1 MKKQGIILI
10 VVLATG
16 FVSFPNAF
24 AHYPTFEIKTVEDI
38 LDFCEFYYDE
48 FLYLGMDNLVLQH
61 PRFPNLRA
69 CGILYDHV
77 AWSSTHPGRDLV
89 LMAEIEKYLG
99 DSDYLMQRHLKEF
112 TSMPDWVKRDAQLWV
127 DGMNK
132 DSQFAYGIRAMLEN
146 NVLSPKIIDNVSN
159 RNCNDGVCI
168 EENDVLKYAYSN
180 KYGENIVEEFEILKK
195 DSDGILVSVQKT
207 SSEKRETMEFY
218 LDKNLKT
225 PSKQNCCNVDKFIFK
240 LPIKTEMWLNDS
252 YRVVGKTSF
261 FIDKIQRDGL
271 IVQSLDESEVLVID
285 KQTGLLLSK
294 QNTKEDIVTFWEE
307 ASLIETNVFQKS
319 AGIQL
324 DDMKIPKWWK
334 TSTMWFLEGKFTESE
349 YLHAMEYLID
359 KKILR
364 V

>member
-1 MKKQGIILI
+1 MKKPGIILI
-10 VVLATG
+10 VILALG
-16 FVSFPNAF
+16 FVSLPNAF

-112 TSMPDWVKRDAQLWV
+112 TSMPDWIKRDAQLWV
-127 DGMNK
+127 NGMNK

-159 RNCNDGVCI
+159 RDCNNGTCI

-180 KYGENIVEEFEILKK
+180 KYGENIVEEFKILKK
-195 DSDGILVSVQKT
+195 DSDGILVIVQRT
-207 SSEKRETMEFY
+207 SSEKRETLQFY

-225 PSKQNCCNVDKFIFK
+225 PTKQNCCNVEKFIFK
-240 LPIKTEMWLNDS
+240 IPIEMGMILNDT
-252 YRVVGKTSF
+252 YQVVGKTTF
-261 FIDKIQRDGL
+261 FMDKTQREGW
-271 IVQSLDESEVLVID
+271 IAQSSDESDVLVID
-285 KQTGLLLSK
+285 KQTGLLLSE
-294 QNTKEDIVTFWEE
+294 QNTKEEVVTFWEKT
-307 ASLIETNVFQKS
+307 SLIETNVFQKS

-324 DDMKIPKWWK
+324 EDMKIPKWWK

-349 YLHAMEYLID
+349 YLQAMEYLID